1 MGHVVERHFDSEP
14 SLWPRSF
21 GRALGSQSASFA
33 AGATSGNDDRL
44 RISPI
49 HSGYFVVYVVVQLI
63 RSNLSL
69 ARKILTRTNMVNA
82 GVIAVPM
89 RTCGEMTM
97 LVMSN
102 VITLTPGTITI
113 EAKGSPAVLY
123 VNVLHLD
130 DAERVRNELHQL
142 ESVCVRA
149 FGSARRFLNFV
160 RHACHDRIRCS
171 CIRPPGRR
179 VGVLSHATLPRG
191 HQSPIVSLLS
201 TASW

>member
-1 MGHVVERHFDSEP
+1 MRRVTFSAVVWLTA
-14 SLWPRSF
+14 LWVMLWNDISI
-21 GRALGSQSASFA
+21 ANLASGLVLSVVLLAANRLPFA

-44 RISPI
+44 RISPL
-49 HSGYFVVYVVVQLI
+49 HFGYFVVYVVVQLI

-130 DAERVRNELHQL
+130 DVERVRTELHQL

-149 FGSARRFLNFV
+149 FGSRSARSQLQEAR
-160 RHACHDRIRCS
+160 
-171 CIRPPGRR
+171 
-179 VGVLSHATLPRG
+179 LP
-191 HQSPIVSLLS
+191 
-201 TASW
+201 

>member
-1 MGHVVERHFDSEP
+1 MRRVTLGAVVCLTA
-14 SLWPRSF
+14 LWVMLWNDLSI
-21 GRALGSQSASFA
+21 ANVASGIVLSVVLLAANRLPFA
-33 AGATSGNDDRL
+33 AGATSGNDHRL

-49 HSGYFVVYVVVQLI
+49 HFVYFIVYVVVQLV

-69 ARKILTRTNMVNA
+69 ARKILTRTNTVNA

-89 RTCGEMTM
+89 RTSGEMTT

-130 DAERVRNELHQL
+130 DVERVRSELHQL

-149 FGSARRFLNFV
+149 FGSRSARSQLQETR
-160 RHACHDRIRCS
+160 
-171 CIRPPGRR
+171 
-179 VGVLSHATLPRG
+179 LP
-191 HQSPIVSLLS
+191 
-201 TASW
+201 

>member
-1 MGHVVERHFDSEP
+1 MRRVTLSAVVWLTA
-14 SLWPRSF
+14 LWVMLWNDVSV
-21 GRALGSQSASFA
+21 ANVASGVVLSIVLLAANRLPFA
-33 AGATSGNDDRL
+33 AGATSGSDHRL
-44 RISPI
+44 RISPL
-49 HSGYFVVYVVVQLI
+49 HFAYFIVYVVVQLV

-69 ARKILTRTNMVNA
+69 ARKILTRTNTVNA

-89 RTCGEMTM
+89 CTSGEMTM

-130 DAERVRNELHQL
+130 DVEQVRGELHQL

-149 FGSARRFLNFV
+149 FGSRSARSQLQEARL
-160 RHACHDRIRCS
+160 R
-171 CIRPPGRR
+171 
-179 VGVLSHATLPRG
+179 
-191 HQSPIVSLLS
+191 
-201 TASW
+201 